1 MPEQDRANALLQQ
14 GIERAKS
21 GEIDEALRLFE
32 QALEVVPPS
41 ITDDTVKYYE
51 QLGRQLM
58 KRGRDSGR
66 RSEDDLY
73 T

>member
-1 MPEQDRANALLQQ
+1 ML
-14 GIERAKS
+14 
-21 GEIDEALRLFE
+21 ALREDPEAVRVTQAQFA

-58 KRGRDSGR
+58 KRGRGTGR